1 MEEDIPDKASNSNL
15 RSVKYGEP
23 RARMRGETFD

>member
-1 MEEDIPDKASNSNL
+1 MEDIPDKASNSNL

-23 RARMRGETFD
+23 KARMRGETLD